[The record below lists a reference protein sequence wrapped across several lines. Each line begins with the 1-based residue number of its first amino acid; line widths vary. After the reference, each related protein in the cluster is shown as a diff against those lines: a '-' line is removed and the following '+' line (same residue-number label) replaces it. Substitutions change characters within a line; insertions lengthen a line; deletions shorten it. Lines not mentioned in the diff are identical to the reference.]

1 MTATAD
7 HPVEA
12 RFEPSEFTEFEQ
24 ADRAAGL
31 MLARLLICLFA
42 LLVIG
47 TAAVGYWTSQNEA
60 NGTDPYASEAYS
72 PESARSDSLG
82 ATP

>member
-1 MTATAD
+1 MSATATPA
-7 HPVEA
+7 VEA
-12 RFEPSEFTEFEQ
+12 RFEPSGLPEFEQ

-31 MLARLLICLFA
+31 MLARLLIGLFA

-60 NGTDPYASEAYS
+60 NGTNPYASEPYS
-72 PESARSDSLG
+72 LK
-82 ATP
+82 

>member
-1 MTATAD
+1 MSATAAPTVD
-7 HPVEA
+7 A
-12 RFEPSEFTEFEQ
+12 RFEPSEFTEFDQ

-31 MLARLLICLFA
+31 MLARLLIGLFT

-60 NGTDPYASEAYS
+60 SETDPYASVTRPAE
-72 PESARSDSLG
+72 
-82 ATP
+82 

>member
-1 MTATAD
+1 MSATAT
-7 HPVEA
+7 PVVEA
-12 RFEPSEFTEFEQ
+12 HFEPSEFPEFEQ

-31 MLARLLICLFA
+31 MLARLLISLFA

-60 NGTDPYASEAYS
+60 NSTNPYASEPYGV
-72 PESARSDSLG
+72 R
-82 ATP
+82 

>member
-1 MTATAD
+1 MSATAT
-7 HPVEA
+7 PTVESH
-12 RFEPSEFTEFEQ
+12 FEASEFPEFEQ

-72 PESARSDSLG
+72 LK
-82 ATP
+82 

>member
-1 MTATAD
+1 MSATATPA
-7 HPVEA
+7 VEA
-12 RFEPSEFTEFEQ
+12 HFEPSEFPEFEQ

-31 MLARLLICLFA
+31 MLARLLIGLFA

-47 TAAVGYWTSQNEA
+47 TAAVGYWTSRNEA

-72 PESARSDSLG
+72 LK
-82 ATP
+82 